1 MLQDFLYA
9 VRNLRRSPLFTI
21 VALFSL
27 ALGIGANS
35 AVFTIAD
42 QVLLALH
49 PGEARATVGLLHQPW
64 SAEREDLWREPLLLP
79 DVSGFPRP

>member
-9 VRNLRRSPLFTI
+9 TRNLRRSPLFTI

-42 QVLLALH
+42 QVLLRLDT
-49 PGEARATVGLLHQPW
+49 GDARATTGLLHQPW
-64 SAEREDLWREPLLLP
+64 SAEWVDLGREPFLLP
-79 DVSGFPRP
+79 DVSRFPRP